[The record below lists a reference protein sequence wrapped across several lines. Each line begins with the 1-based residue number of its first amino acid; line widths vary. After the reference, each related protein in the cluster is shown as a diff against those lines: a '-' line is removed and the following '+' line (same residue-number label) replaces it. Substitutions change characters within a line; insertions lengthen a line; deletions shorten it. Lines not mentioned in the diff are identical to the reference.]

1 MIDILYNIKGKT
13 DSIEV
18 TNLMVTSTAGQ
29 RLVITENKEGEFNI
43 KVE

>member
-1 MIDILYNIKGKT
+1 MIDVLFNINDKT
-13 DSIEV
+13 DSINV

-29 RLVITENKEGEFNI
+29 MLVITENENGEFNI